1 MSYVYRYS
9 EGEIHFNLLAV
20 VSDRKALYEKK
31 LNELELSG
39 IPNATEALKLRE
51 LIEEEE
57 TKRKRYRLE
66 NVRRKHNY
74 LPLIVQF
81 LKELASHNQLLPLL
95 DKAKEK
101 EKQRAEQKK
110 AVKQ

>member
-1 MSYVYRYS
+1 M
-9 EGEIHFNLLAV
+9 
-20 VSDRKALYEKK
+20 YEKK
-31 LNELELSG
+31 LSELEVSG
-39 IPNATEALKLRE
+39 MQNSTEALKLKE
-51 LIEEEE
+51 LIDEEE

-81 LKELASHNQLLPLL
+81 LKELASHDQLLPLL

-101 EKQRAEQKK
+101 EKQRVEQKK
-110 AVKQ
+110 AAKQ